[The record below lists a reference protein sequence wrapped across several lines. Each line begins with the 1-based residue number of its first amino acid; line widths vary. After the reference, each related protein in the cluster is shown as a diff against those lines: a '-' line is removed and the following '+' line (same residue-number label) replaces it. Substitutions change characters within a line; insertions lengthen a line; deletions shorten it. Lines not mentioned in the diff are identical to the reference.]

1 MPNISFLLPHNS
13 NSALRGTAM
22 ARRALLLRGD
32 PRSFSSMSAEQQAKA
47 IEKLCSQG
55 PFSWETVDGSRP
67 AIKKQFNFNDFSQAW
82 SFMSRAALLAEKMDH
97 HPEWFNVYNV
107 VDVTLTTHDTGGI
120 SDKDVRMAE
129 AMDEFAQELL
139 RMRREEPAAGG
150 GGGSDMVTQH

>member
-1 MPNISFLLPHNS
+1 
-13 NSALRGTAM
+13 M

>member
-1 MPNISFLLPHNS
+1 
-13 NSALRGTAM
+13 M

-107 VDVTLTTHDTGGI
+107 VDITLTTHDTGGI
-120 SDKDVRMAE
+120 SEKDVRMAE

-139 RMRREEPAAGG
+139 RTRKEEPTASGG
-150 GGGSDMVTQH
+150 GGPGMVTQH